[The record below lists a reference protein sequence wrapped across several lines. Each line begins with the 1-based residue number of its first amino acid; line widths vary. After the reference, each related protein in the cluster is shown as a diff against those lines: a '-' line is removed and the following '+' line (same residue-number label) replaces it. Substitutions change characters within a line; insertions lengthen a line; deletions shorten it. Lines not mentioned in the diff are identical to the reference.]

1 MLKVILTIG
10 GIQATAIAIQFART
24 KVVAVWLGPEGVG
37 VVSTIDQI
45 VQFASFAVAF
55 SLPFAS
61 VKFLSKAHSDGYEAF
76 KQSYAGFFKLLA
88 GIALAGTAIT
98 ATLVF
103 LRPEV
108 LGAGVAKYQAY
119 VLIGLISMPTLI
131 FSGFFTNVFASAQ
144 KYRMS
149 AALAVITNGATAFA
163 VIVGILT
170 MGILGVFVGGT
181 FAGLILTLGI
191 IVFLWKKMDL
201 PFFSHGVNILSEIK
215 RSPNIISF
223 AAMLYLGSVSYSL
236 SLLVARYA
244 VLSNYGEAQAGLLQ
258 GAIVLSVAIGMVLN
272 PANGLYL
279 TPIMNRD
286 IDKDEKIKAAVE
298 FQRKMVMILSLVSLP
313 VVMFPQLM
321 LTILFSNKFTS
332 VGHIVFLFIA
342 AQLITQLSGVHQAF
356 LIGVDD
362 LKAYAV
368 ISTIGQ
374 LGFAS
379 LAWLLAPAYGIAG
392 IAVGSVISA
401 TAIFFATLLRLKLKH
416 GFWPPRRLRWLMG
429 FSIAVVLLAG
439 WASGFDSEWSM
450 SNAILKCAG
459 LLCFGLCLFLFLEKE
474 ERLSLSTIKLRYL
487 FSG

>member
-1 MLKVILTIG
+1 MLKAILAIG
-10 GIQATAIAIQFART
+10 GIQGIAIAIQFART
-24 KVVAVWLGPEGVG
+24 KVVAVLLGPEGVG

-45 VQFASFAVAF
+45 VQFAAFAVAL
-55 SLPFAS
+55 SLPLAS

-76 KQSYAGFFKLLA
+76 KQSYAGFFRLLA

-108 LGAGVAKYQAY
+108 LGTGVAKYQTY
-119 VLIGLISMPTLI
+119 VVIGLLSMPAIILG
-131 FSGFFTNVFASAQ
+131 GFFTNVFASAQ
-144 KYRMS
+144 KYRTS
-149 AALAVITNGATAFA
+149 AALAVITNAATSLA
-163 VIVGILT
+163 VVVGILT
-170 MGILGVFVGGT
+170 AGILGVFVGGT

-191 IVFLWKKMDL
+191 IIFLWKRMDL
-201 PFFSHGVNILSEIK
+201 PFFSHGVHILSEIK

-286 IDKDEKIKAAVE
+286 IDKDEKMKAAVE

-321 LTILFSNKFTS
+321 LTILFSSKFTS
-332 VGHIVFLFIA
+332 VGHIVFLFIG
-342 AQLITQLSGVHQAF
+342 AQMITQLSGVHQAF

-379 LAWLLAPAYGIAG
+379 LAWLLAPAYGIYG
-392 IAVGSVISA
+392 IAVGSVVSA
-401 TAIFFATLLRLKLKH
+401 SAIFFATLLRLKLKH
-416 GFWPPRRLRWLMG
+416 GFWPPRNLRWLIASAVSILFVAG
-429 FSIAVVLLAG
+429 FSSGLTAEANLQSVVAKCM
-439 WASGFDSEWSM
+439 FF
-450 SNAILKCAG
+450 AICIVG
-459 LLCFGLCLFLFLEKE
+459 MFLFLDSD
-474 ERLSLSTIKLRYL
+474 ERSALDGLRVRFL
-487 FSG
+487 FGR